1 MPLTTRVRIRGSQ
14 ETLELE
20 AIIDTGFDG
29 DLCIPKKLAVALG
42 LQLVGITDVELADG
56 SRREELVFRG
66 QVRFLGKTR
75 DAEILLSDSED
86 LLIGLSLLSGCK
98 MSVDFDAGNVRLK
111 RKL

>member
-1 MPLTTRVRIRGSQ
+1 MPLTTRVRIRGAQ
-14 ETLELE
+14 GVLELD

-56 SRREELVFRG
+56 SHREELVFRG

-86 LLIGLSLLSGCK
+86 LLLGLALLAGCK
-98 MSVDFDAGNVRLK
+98 MSVDFETGKVRLR
-111 RKL
+111 RKP